1 MIECLDCKKQISI
14 SANACPH
21 CGCIT
26 ENKKNRD
33 SNIKKILFLIVIPI
47 IVLLLL
53 WNNTHKKKGKGFYYF
68 NPFTLMK

>member
-1 MIECLDCKKQISI
+1 MIECLDCKKQLSI

-33 SNIKKILFLIVIPI
+33 SNIKKILFFICYS
-47 IVLLLL
+47 
-53 WNNTHKKKGKGFYYF
+53 NNHIDSNMGFFYIS
-68 NPFTLMK
+68 NQ

>member
-1 MIECLDCKKQISI
+1 MIECRDCKKQISI

-33 SNIKKILFLIVIPI
+33 SNIKKILFLFFIPI
-47 IVLLLL
+47 IILIAIAYREENMR
-53 WNNTHKKKGKGFYYF
+53 WGDTFFGF
-68 NPFTLMK
+68 